1 MEKVQQTGEQKKDE
15 KKIQSNVEDKKGYFD
30 PNVPTLLIKKVD
42 KFYTR
47 KYQFK
52 AQIILKKFSQLKIIA
67 SDRFISTATKMAN
80 FLEESQLA
88 KIVKINT
95 ESSYNEG
102 RHVNTV
108 IIEFEKG
115 DKFDEKTQKI
125 ELVKN

>member
-1 MEKVQQTGEQKKDE
+1 
-15 KKIQSNVEDKKGYFD
+15 
-30 PNVPTLLIKKVD
+30 
-42 KFYTR
+42 
-47 KYQFK
+47 
-52 AQIILKKFSQLKIIA
+52 
-67 SDRFISTATKMAN
+67 MAN